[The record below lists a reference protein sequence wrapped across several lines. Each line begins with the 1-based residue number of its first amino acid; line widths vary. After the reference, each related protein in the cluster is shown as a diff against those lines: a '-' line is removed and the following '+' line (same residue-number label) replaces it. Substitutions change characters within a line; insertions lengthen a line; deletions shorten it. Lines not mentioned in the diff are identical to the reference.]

1 MRVLK
6 HFRSFIRA
14 PKGNVSVIFAFA
26 LLPFMF
32 TIGSAVDYS
41 RAVMT
46 QSQLQSALDSAVLA
60 GEAQPADSQ
69 ISVATNVL
77 NAAVANDGGTLNTPV
92 FTQQQDGSLSGT
104 AIVTIKT
111 SFMQMASISS
121 LNIGVNATAA
131 LAPATQNA
139 CVVTEANGMPTSQ
152 SAFTINGGPSMN
164 LQGCGIQSNASMSCN
179 GHSGGASVSMAAG
192 TVSGCSNPQPAAPD
206 FSDIFKPLASNIVQ
220 KCGSDSK
227 GLTWTA
233 GALPEQGDEFYVVN
247 NGSYDEYH
255 VCGQLTLSGS
265 GALLSPSQQGSAGAV
280 IVVENGGISVG
291 RGSSVTTSTTALVL
305 TGTNGTS
312 SDGIAFANGSGSTL
326 TLSPPTSLTNPWHGI
341 ALYIDPALT
350 TGVDANFGPGESLN
364 FDGVVY
370 MPNTN
375 LTFHG
380 NTSSGEGA
388 CSQLIVSSFTSD
400 GNASLNLQQSTS
412 SCQALGVTQA
422 PGMIYLK
429 S

>member
-69 ISVATNVL
+69 ITVATNVL
-77 NAAVANDGGTLNTPV
+77 NAAVANDGGILNPPT
-92 FTQQQDGSLSGT
+92 FTQQQDGSLLGKAT
-104 AIVTIKT
+104 VTIKT
-111 SFMQMASISS
+111 SFMQLASISS

-192 TVSGCSNPQPAAPD
+192 SVSGCSNPQPAAPN

-220 KCGSDSK
+220 KCGSNVA

-233 GALPEQGDEFYVVN
+233 GVLPPQGDNFYVVN

-255 VCGQLTLSGS
+255 VCGKLTLSGS

-280 IVVENGGISVG
+280 IVVENGGISVSG
-291 RGSSVTTSTTALVL
+291 NVSTSTTAFVL

-312 SDGIAFANGSGSTL
+312 LDGIAFANGSGSTL
-326 TLSPPTSLTNPWHGI
+326 AMSPPTSLTNPWHGI

-388 CSQLIVSSFTSD
+388 CSQLIVNSFTAD

-422 PGMIYLK
+422 PGMIYLR